1 MTTTDDKLLALRLLD
16 LAASKRLGELE
27 APKKKF
33 EDTFSAETVLMQAFF
48 PGHDER
54 LRFTLHDARIDQ
66 GVTVAGSVTGY
77 DGYAL
82 GPRPATNHGGPDRK
96 SPVRERYCGGVSC
109 APGLNGRC
117 TACHDDN

>member
-16 LAASKRLGELE
+16 LAASKRQDEERWLRG
-27 APKKKF
+27 AYH
-33 EDTFSAETVLMQAFF
+33 DMAFS
-48 PGHDER
+48 PG
-54 LRFTLHDARIDQ
+54 
-66 GVTVAGSVTGY
+66 VMVAGCIMTEEQSAAQYSKGPLPRPPSRPPVRWSHGVK
-77 DGYAL
+77 L
-82 GPRPATNHGGPDRK
+82 GTRPATNHGSPHRK